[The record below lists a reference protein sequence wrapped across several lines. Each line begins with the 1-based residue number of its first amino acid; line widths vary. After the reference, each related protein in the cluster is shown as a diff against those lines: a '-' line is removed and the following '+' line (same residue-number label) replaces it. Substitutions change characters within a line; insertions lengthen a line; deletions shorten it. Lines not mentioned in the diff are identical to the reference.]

1 MGYNTVIFDMDGT
14 ILDTLEDLKD
24 AVNVMMRRE
33 GLEEVSLD
41 KTRRSVGNG
50 AAVLMEKVLGKDYPC
65 FDEAYA
71 FFRSYYAEHNQM
83 KTGPYPGILELMEAL
98 QQKGITMAVVSNKPH
113 EAVVPL
119 SKLFFKEYM
128 TLSMGE
134 QAGMRRKPY
143 PDMVWAVME
152 ELGKTKEECVY
163 VGDSEVDFA
172 TAQNSGL
179 DCISVSWGF
188 RDREVLE
195 ELGPKAIIDE
205 PMELLNYI

>member
-50 AAVLMEKVLGKDYPC
+50 AAVLIEKVLGKDYPR

-71 FFRSYYAEHNQM
+71 FFRSYYAEHNQI

-98 QQKGITMAVVSNKPH
+98 RKKNITMAVVSNKPH

-134 QAGMRRKPY
+134 QAGIRRKPY